1 MRQLATI
8 WLSLFLTTTS
18 LVAQQDSYHSS
29 FEASA
34 FDQDSLNPLKLL
46 VAADPN
52 VSLDKYTQIETEIGT
67 LVAELQAL
75 RLKST
80 SEAAFLEKVFYKVH
94 RKHLGW
100 YQEYALFSRLF
111 DKKTY
116 DCVTG
121 TAFLGIVLDQL
132 GVTYQILEFDF
143 HTLLLV
149 EADGSIVMMEA
160 TDPLDGFVAD
170 AAEQE
175 RRIALYT
182 KSDYVDDRYAKT
194 GINQEISL
202 LQLTG
207 LHYFN
212 LAVNAFNQQNFDS
225 AIRNLEKAEKIY
237 PSPRVVETKKLISS
251 N

>member
-1 MRQLATI
+1 MRQLVTI
-8 WLSLFLTTTS
+8 WLSFFLTTTS
-18 LVAQQDSYHSS
+18 LLAQSDSFHSS
-29 FEASA
+29 FEANA
-34 FDQDSLNPLKLL
+34 FSQDSLNPLKLL

-52 VSLDKYTQIETEIGT
+52 VSLDKYTQIEMEIST
-67 LVAELQAL
+67 LVDDLQTL
-75 RLKST
+75 RLKSRD
-80 SEAAFLEKVFYKVH
+80 EVDFLEKVFYRVH

-121 TAFLGIVLDQL
+121 TAFFGIVLDQL

-149 EADGSIVMMEA
+149 EAGGAYVMMEA
-160 TDPLDGFVAD
+160 TDPLDGFVTD
-170 AAEQE
+170 ANEQR
-175 RRIALYT
+175 RRITTYT
-182 KSDYVDDRYAKT
+182 ESSYVNDRYAKT
-194 GINQEISL
+194 GINQQISL